1 MEKDYF
7 SLVFFTVLSQTA
19 AGSLIIR
26 EILLFSADNY
36 QFSKEFRVLS
46 LFITGIII
54 ALALGAAFMHLGKQA
69 NAVHSLRN
77 LRSSWLSREILF
89 IIIFSV
95 TVLLYW
101 LNEKFWNIQVFNSL
115 LSFTGLLAGT
125 GLLASMSA
133 IYMLPAVPS
142 WHTPLTPFSFV
153 ITAAAGGLSLFV
165 LLNAVYSN
173 GTAKTLLA
181 ILAFIIILSLIISG
195 FMFSSPKES
204 GLQMFYII
212 RILMGLITLI
222 LIFLNY
228 LNTFPNKMTALSVL
242 FITVLLTEMTGRVI
256 FFLNYHKS
264 GL

>member
-7 SLVFFTVLSQTA
+7 SLVLFTVLSQTA
-19 AGSLIIR
+19 AGGLILR
-26 EILLFSADNY
+26 EILLHSDLDY
-36 QFSKEFRVLS
+36 QISKEFRVLS

-54 ALALGAAFMHLGKQA
+54 ALALGAAFMHLGKQV

-89 IIIFSV
+89 IIIFSA

-101 LNEKFWNIQVFNSL
+101 LNEKFWNIQVLNSI
-115 LSFTGLLAGT
+115 LSFTGLLAGA
-125 GLLASMSA
+125 GLLTSMSA

-142 WHTPLTPFSFV
+142 WNSMITPISFL
-153 ITAAAGGLSLFV
+153 ITSAAGAVSLLV
-165 LLNAVYSN
+165 LLNAFCGCV
-173 GTAKTLLA
+173 TAKTLLA
-181 ILAFIIILSLIISG
+181 ILAFAVILSLITSG
-195 FMFSSPKES
+195 FMFSYIKES
-204 GLQMFYII
+204 GLLVFFII

-242 FITVLLTEMTGRVI
+242 FTTVLLTEMAGRVI